1 VRPTGSPRLIRSHAR
16 EGTVRSGRR
25 AFLLALL
32 LVAAPGAARGQAPGG
47 EYDTVNTAWNG
58 LSTLDALA
66 RGMGF
71 EVVPQA
77 ALSWDEI
84 EPTDVLFILYPTAK
98 IEPSHLSRF
107 LRNGGR
113 VLLADDFGRGE
124 EALRDLEILRGPGA
138 AAAADSFWDD
148 QTFAPIAKVL
158 DPAHPLAAGVET
170 ITTNV
175 PAIWRDLR
183 EGSRVFG
190 FDDGSVLVAAV
201 EVGDGRL
208 VALSD
213 PSVLIN
219 RMLEFE
225 GNLAFAINL
234 LRWLER
240 PGVEPRL
247 ILMAGDLSLLGQPSR
262 QLGVDP
268 GAGTVGGMLGD
279 FNAWLQ
285 SLQLWVP
292 TDLALRV
299 IAVLAALVLALL
311 AVVILPRVRRAPLD
325 GSWTRARGGGG
336 LATPEKLLADLDR
349 AGRGTSFALP
359 AAILRDSINTRL
371 ALALGQPDAL
381 FALPENALLTEVA
394 SRFGPAAAAALASLM
409 PQLRATPSRAQ
420 AASPFQAAWFGQRE
434 FERMSADADRLYRNL
449 GEEAR

>member
-1 VRPTGSPRLIRSHAR
+1 V
-16 EGTVRSGRR
+16 SGR
-25 AFLLALL
+25 ALLVLALL
-32 LVAAPGAARGQAPGG
+32 AVPAAAHGQEAG
-47 EYDTVNTAWNG
+47 EYDTSNTAWNG

-71 EVVPQA
+71 EVHTERT
-77 ALSWDEI
+77 LSWDEI

-98 IEPSHLSRF
+98 IEPTHLTHF

-113 VLLADDFGRGE
+113 VLLADDFGRAE
-124 EALRDLEILRGPGA
+124 EALRDLEILRGPGGA
-138 AAAADSFWDD
+138 AHAEQFWDD
-148 QTFAPIAKVL
+148 QTYAPIAKVL
-158 DPAHPLAAGVET
+158 DSSHPLAAGVDS

-175 PAIWRDLR
+175 PAVWRDLR
-183 EGSRVFG
+183 EGDRVFG
-190 FDDGSVLVAAV
+190 FEDGSAVVAAI
-201 EVGDGRL
+201 EMGDGRL

-225 GNLAFAINL
+225 GNLAFTINL

-240 PGVEPRL
+240 PGEQPRL
-247 ILMAGDLSLLGQPSR
+247 IIMTGDLAMLGQPSR

-268 GAGTVGGMLGD
+268 QAGTVGGALGD
-279 FNAWLQ
+279 FNEWLKNLHLYYPQ
-285 SLQLWVP
+285 EPALRIIAVIAAII
-292 TDLALRV
+292 LAL
-299 IAVLAALVLALL
+299 IALV
-311 AVVILPRVRRAPLD
+311 VLPRLRRSPLD

-359 AAILRDSINTRL
+359 AAMLRDSINTRL
-371 ALALGQPDAL
+371 GLALGQPDAL
-381 FALPENALLTEVA
+381 FALPENVLLTQVA
-394 SRFGPAAAAALASLM
+394 TRFGPSAAAALAALM
-409 PQLRATPSRAQ
+409 PQLRVVPSRAQ
-420 AASPFQAAWFGQRE
+420 AASPFQSAFFPQRE

>member
-1 VRPTGSPRLIRSHAR
+1 MTRWRALIVA
-16 EGTVRSGRR
+16 
-25 AFLLALL
+25 L
-32 LVAAPGAARGQAPGG
+32 LVAASPAGARGQSTGG
-47 EYDTVNTAWNG
+47 EYDTGNTAWNG

-71 EVVPQA
+71 EVRPQTTI
-77 ALSWDEI
+77 SWDDV
-84 EPTDVLFILYPTAK
+84 EPNDILFILYPTSK
-98 IEPSHLSRF
+98 IEPSHLTRF

-113 VLLADDFGRGE
+113 VLLADDFGRAE
-124 EALRDLEILRGPGA
+124 EALRDLEILRGPGG
-138 AAAADSFWDD
+138 AAAADKFWDD

-158 DPAHPLAAGVET
+158 DPSHPLAAGVDS

-183 EGSRVFG
+183 EGTRVFG

-201 EVGDGRL
+201 EMGDGRL

-225 GNLAFAINL
+225 GNLAFTINL

-240 PGVEPRL
+240 PGAPPRL
-247 ILMAGDLSLLGQPSR
+247 IIMTGDLALLGQPSR
-262 QLGVDP
+262 QLGLDP
-268 GAGTVGGMLGD
+268 NAGTVGGMLGD

-285 SLQLWVP
+285 NLHLYYP
-292 TDLALRV
+292 TDSALRV
-299 IAVLAALVLALL
+299 IAILAALVLSLL
-311 AVVILPRVRRAPLD
+311 ALVVLPRIKRAPLD
-325 GSWTRARGGGG
+325 GSWTRARGGGA
-336 LATPEKLLADLDR
+336 LTTPERLLADLDQ
-349 AGRGTSFALP
+349 AGRRTSFALP

-371 ALALGQPDAL
+371 GLALGQPDAL
-381 FALPENALLTEVA
+381 FALPENVLLTQVA
-394 SRFGPAAAAALASLM
+394 ARFGPAAAAALAALM

-420 AASPFQAAWFGQRE
+420 AASPFQAAGFGQRE

>member
-1 VRPTGSPRLIRSHAR
+1 MRPTR
-16 EGTVRSGRR
+16 
-25 AFLLALL
+25 ALL
-32 LVAAPGAARGQAPGG
+32 LLLATAAPGSALAQAPAG
-47 EYDTVNTAWNG
+47 EYDTSNTAWNG

-71 EVVPQA
+71 AVRAQDT
-77 ALSWDEI
+77 LSWDEI
-84 EPTDVLFILYPTAK
+84 EPSDVLFVLYPTAK
-98 IEPSHLSRF
+98 IEPSHLTRF

-113 VLLADDFGRGE
+113 VLLADDFGRAE
-124 EALRDLEILRGPGA
+124 EALRDLEILRGPGGA
-138 AAAADSFWDD
+138 AAAESFWDD
-148 QTFAPIAKVL
+148 QTFAPIAKAL
-158 DPAHPLAAGVET
+158 DPEHPLAAGVDS

-190 FDDGSVLVAAV
+190 FDDGSVVVAAV
-201 EVGDGRL
+201 EMGDGRL

-225 GNLAFAINL
+225 GNLGFAINL
-234 LRWLER
+234 LRWLQR
-240 PGVEPRL
+240 PGAEPRL
-247 ILMAGDLSLLGQPSR
+247 IIMTGDLALLGQPSR

-268 GAGTVGGMLGD
+268 KAGTVGGMLGD
-279 FNAWLQ
+279 FNLWLQ
-285 SLQLWVP
+285 NLHLYYP
-292 TDLALRV
+292 TDSALRV
-299 IAVLAALVLALL
+299 IAVVAALLLSMLAL
-311 AVVILPRVRRAPLD
+311 VVLPRIRRAPLD

-336 LATPEKLLADLDR
+336 GLATPERLLADLDR
-349 AGRGTSFALP
+349 AGRRTSFALP

-371 ALALGQPDAL
+371 GLALGQPDAL
-381 FALPENALLTEVA
+381 FALPENVLLTEVA
-394 SRFGPAAAAALASLM
+394 SRFGPGAAAALAELM

-420 AASPFQAAWFGQRE
+420 AASPFQSAWFGQRE

>member
-1 VRPTGSPRLIRSHAR
+1 M
-16 EGTVRSGRR
+16 RR
-25 AFLLALL
+25 TRALLLLLALA
-32 LVAAPGAARGQAPGG
+32 AAPGGALAQTPGG
-47 EYDTVNTAWNG
+47 EYDTSNTAWNG

-71 EVVPQA
+71 AVRAQDT
-77 ALSWDEI
+77 LSWDEI

-98 IEPSHLSRF
+98 IEPSHLTRF

-113 VLLADDFGRGE
+113 VLLADDFGRAE
-124 EALRDLEILRGPGA
+124 EALRDLEILRGPGGA
-138 AAAADSFWDD
+138 AVAQSFWDD
-148 QTFAPIAKVL
+148 QTFAPIAKAL
-158 DPAHPLAAGVET
+158 DPAHPLAAGVDS

-190 FDDGSVLVAAV
+190 FDDGSVVVAAV
-201 EVGDGRL
+201 EMGDGRL

-225 GNLAFAINL
+225 GNLGFAINL

-240 PGVEPRL
+240 PGAEPRL
-247 ILMAGDLSLLGQPSR
+247 IIMTGDVSLLGQPSR

-268 GAGTVGGMLGD
+268 KAGTVGGLLGD
-279 FNAWLQ
+279 FNLWLQ
-285 SLQLWVP
+285 NLHLWIP
-292 TDLALRV
+292 TDSALRV
-299 IAVLAALVLALL
+299 IAVMAALLLSILAL
-311 AVVILPRVRRAPLD
+311 VIRRAPLD
-325 GSWTRARGGGG
+325 GSWTRARGGSGG
-336 LATPEKLLADLDR
+336 LATPERLLAELDR
-349 AGRGTSFALP
+349 AGRRTSFALP

-371 ALALGQPDAL
+371 GLALGQPDAL
-381 FALPENALLTEVA
+381 FALPENALLTQVA
-394 SRFGPAAAAALASLM
+394 TRFGPAAAAALAELM

-420 AASPFQAAWFGQRE
+420 AASPFQSAWFGQRE